1 MSKHE
6 NPAQS
11 ALHPQPPQPILD
23 CPGDVI
29 HLDALPPDQ
38 IRNGTGQLLNAVIG
52 SHNLKVRYVKSS
64 AFGSY
69 GLVAPNPNSP
79 VAIDIVIAF
88 DTSYD
93 RVLDIGLH
101 PQLDLIAIASGC
113 DKEITFWWFHSTE
126 FSVIDHYPGCIKA
139 LAWSSEGDYLAVD
152 EGNGV
157 IKVSEFDETH

>member
-11 ALHPQPPQPILD
+11 ALHPQPPQPVLHRLSHVTD
-23 CPGDVI
+23 
-29 HLDALPPDQ
+29 LDALPSGQ
-38 IRNGTGQLLNAVIG
+38 IRNGAGQLLNAVIG

-113 DKEITFWWFHSTE
+113 AKEITFWWFHSTE
-126 FSVIDHYPGCIKA
+126 FSASNHYPGCIKA
-139 LAWSSEGDYLAVD
+139 LAWSSKGDYLAVD
-152 EGNGV
+152 EGNG
-157 IKVSEFDETH
+157 IIEVSEFDETH